1 MEPQLSS
8 IPSVS
13 LGWAANVPCAENAP
27 NNENQRQKEKKAK
40 EVLDWK
46 RKDEVTGLDV
56 LNK

>member
-40 EVLDWK
+40 EVLD
-46 RKDEVTGLDV
+46 
-56 LNK
+56 